1 MDLSVLSIKDK
12 KIKRLVNTNLLI
24 SFIVCIIGIIIM
36 WIYNIYYI
44 SFYLLP
50 ISIAIFKNGILIG
63 VFSYICGK
71 AFEFILSFG

>member
-1 MDLSVLSIKDK
+1 MDFSVLIIKDK
-12 KIKRLVNTNLLI
+12 KIKRLVNINLLI
-24 SFIVCIIGIIIM
+24 SFIVCIIGIITM

-44 SFYLLP
+44 SFYLLN

-71 AFEFILSFG
+71 VFEYILNFR